1 MSLTAF
7 TNNNTL
13 HFILH
18 WSLGLIPDG
27 KRGPPVPFFD
37 FLAIMDQEAPT
48 YAAQRG
54 PKMKNGGREG
64 NREQKHETPD
74 QKQTP
79 YPSPNPQAPRQH
91 SEL

>member
-1 MSLTAF
+1 MSLTDV
-7 TNNNTL
+7 TNNNNL
-13 HFILH
+13 CFFSVVL
-18 WSLGLIPDG
+18 SGLIPDG
-27 KRGPPVPFFD
+27 KWVPPVPFFD

-64 NREQKHETPD
+64 NREQKPN

-79 YPSPNPQAPRQH
+79 HPSPNPQAPRQH